1 VKSSVRTV
9 TFVAVG
15 IVALTVAGWIVALV
29 LFKAGETS
37 NPPRTLPATV
47 TAQG

>member
-1 VKSSVRTV
+1 MPTVKLVV
-9 TFVAVG
+9 IGAVVLIVAV
-15 IVALTVAGWIVALV
+15 WIVTLV

-37 NPPRTLPATV
+37 NPPRTIPVTT

>member
-1 VKSSVRTV
+1 MKNSVRTV
-9 TFVAVG
+9 TFVVVG
-15 IVALTVAGWIVALV
+15 VVLLTVAGWIVALV

-37 NPPRTLPATV
+37 NPPRTIPVT